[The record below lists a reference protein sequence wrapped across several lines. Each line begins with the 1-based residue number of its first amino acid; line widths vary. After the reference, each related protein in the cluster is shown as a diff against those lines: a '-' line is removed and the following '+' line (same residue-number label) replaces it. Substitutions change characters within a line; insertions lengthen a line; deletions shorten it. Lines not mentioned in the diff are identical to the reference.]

1 MRNQVTTTEQEI
13 LNDVSDTLRIIKELR
28 GLTQSEI
35 SEITGIKQSLI
46 SQFLNKK
53 FSGTLSVRT
62 AFLIAEK
69 MDMKLNIEIKLK

>member
-13 LNDVSDTLRIIKELR
+13 LKDVSDTLRIIKELR

-53 FSGTLSVRT
+53 FSGKLSVRT

-69 MDMKLNIEIKLK
+69 MDMKINIEIK

>member
-1 MRNQVTTTEQEI
+1 MRSEATKTEQDI
-13 LNDVSDTLRIIKELR
+13 LNDVSNTLKIIKELR
-28 GLTQSEI
+28 GLTQTEI

-53 FSGTLSVRT
+53 FSGKLSVRT

-69 MDMKLNIEIKLK
+69 MDMKINIEIK